1 LKIYAIR
8 HGETSWNK
16 ERKLQ
21 GQKGSDLD
29 SEGVLLAEMTA
40 KALREVNF
48 DICYTSPLVRA
59 RHTAEII
66 LSGRDVPVIP
76 EPRIEEIGFGIWEG
90 LCCDI
95 DHPDRMQVP
104 KEAYIRFQEDP
115 LHYIPP
121 EGGERI
127 QDVLDRTGDF
137 YQELIHNPDL
147 QDKTILVSS
156 HGCAVRA
163 FLNNVYE
170 NKNDFWHGGVPMNCA
185 VSIIEVQNG
194 EGRLVA
200 SDQVFYPKKYYHSFY
215 RSPAEAADQKEM
227 HGHANEDK

>member
-1 LKIYAIR
+1 MKIYAIR

-16 ERKLQ
+16 ERRLQ

-29 SEGVLLAEMTA
+29 SEGVLLAKMTA
-40 KALREVNF
+40 EALREVKF

-66 LSGRDVPVIP
+66 LADRKVPVIP
-76 EPRIEEIGFGIWEG
+76 EPRIEEIGFGVWEG
-90 LCCDI
+90 LCCDA
-95 DHPDRMQVP
+95 DHPERMQIP
-104 KEAYIRFQEDP
+104 LDEYIRFQEDP

-127 QDVLDRTGDF
+127 QDVLERTHNF
-137 YQELIHNPDL
+137 YEELIHNPDL
-147 QDKTILVSS
+147 QDKTVLVSS

-170 NKNDFWHGGVPMNCA
+170 DKKDFWQGGVPMNCS
-185 VSIIEVQNG
+185 VSIIDVENG
-194 EGRLVA
+194 VGRLEA

-215 RSPAEAADQKEM
+215 KRPSDAGDQKEKKK
-227 HGHANEDK
+227 HADENK